1 MKVITEPSNN
11 EFREFEDQGWQK
23 SAQQYHASFGSLTN
37 QTIESLLDAVK
48 ARSGT
53 KLLDIATGPGYV
65 AARARDRQCQAI
77 GLDFS
82 EAMLA
87 KARELHP
94 EIKFVQGGA
103 EFLPS
108 EDSLFDAVVMNFGIL
123 HLAEPDR
130 AIAEAFRVIRSGG
143 KYAFTVWKD
152 LQQSIGIKIVHEA
165 IQAHGDFT
173 VSLPEG
179 PPFFYYSD
187 PNNCMEALQKAGFVN
202 QMVQEM
208 QLSWEIE
215 SAEELFDAFAEGTGR
230 TGGFLRRQ
238 TEECLAKIRE
248 AVRQAASKY
257 MQNNHLVLPM
267 AALVASAEKL

>member
-1 MKVITEPSNN
+1 MTEPPNN
-11 EFREFEDQGWQK
+11 EFREFEYQGWQK
-23 SAQQYHASFGSLTN
+23 SAQQYHGSFGSLTN

-48 ARSGT
+48 AISGT

-65 AARARDRQCQAI
+65 AARARDRQCQAL

-94 EIKFVQGGA
+94 EIEFVQGGA
-103 EFLPS
+103 EFLPFD
-108 EDSLFDAVVMNFGIL
+108 DSQFDAVVMNFGIL

-130 AIAEAFRVIRSGG
+130 AIAEAFRVIRPGG

-165 IQAHGDFT
+165 IQSHGDFT

-187 PNNCMEALQKAGFVN
+187 PNNCMAALQKAGFVN
-202 QMVQEM
+202 PMVQEI
-208 QLSWEIE
+208 QLSWELE

-230 TGGFLRRQ
+230 TGGFLRKQ

-248 AVRQAASKY
+248 AVRQTASKY
-257 MQNNHLVLPM
+257 RQNNHLVLPM